1 MQGPGARRPSDR
13 AAALGVAFGFSLALG
28 IATVTIPLVALGAG
42 YDAAAVGFLVAA
54 SSATQLATRLT
65 LPRLLGRFPDRFLIG
80 FAAALMS
87 AAFVLLF
94 VSTALPAFVVAQM
107 AMGAG
112 RAFFWTSSQ
121 THAVRS
127 GGDPV
132 RRLVDLNLAGNSG
145 TLTGPALAGLLA
157 SVSPLLAL
165 GAGALAAGVA
175 AFATPLLAA
184 LPPFDRRAAGG
195 TLRLL
200 RRPGVDVAIWSGV
213 VGGVWWSMLGSYVPV
228 VLVAAGIGP
237 AVIGWLVTLSEG
249 SGAAALVVIRRNTP
263 RRLGPLVQGG
273 AFVEMAALAAI
284 AVAPPNVFAY
294 APLLLLGGMAAGA
307 VTTLGPAL
315 VALAADREDQGN
327 ALALSGMF
335 RSVAQL
341 AAPASV
347 GALLAVTPLSAALLA
362 IAAIAAAP
370 GAVLTAVVRGRKPE
384 DVSAA

>member
-1 MQGPGARRPSDR
+1 MRSHRDQPASDR

-42 YDAAAVGFLVAA
+42 YDAAAVGFLVAT
-54 SSATQLATRLT
+54 SSASQLATRLT
-65 LPRLLGRFPDRFLIG
+65 LPRLLSRFPDRVLIG
-80 FAAALMS
+80 LAATLMAL
-87 AAFVLLF
+87 AFVVLLA
-94 VSTALPAFVVAQM
+94 STALPAFIAAQM

-121 THAVRS
+121 THAVRT

-157 SVSPLLAL
+157 TVSPALAL
-165 GAGALAAGVA
+165 GAAAIAAGSA
-175 AFATPLLAA
+175 ALATPLLAT
-184 LPPFDRRAAGG
+184 LPPFDRRASAG

-200 RRPGVDVAIWSGV
+200 KRPGVDMAIWSGV

-228 VLVAAGIGP
+228 VLVAAGVGP
-237 AVIGWLVTLSEG
+237 ALIGWLVTISEG
-249 SGAAALVVIRRNTP
+249 SGAAALVVIRRNMP

-284 AVAPPNVFAY
+284 ALAPPTILAY
-294 APLLLLGGMAAGA
+294 APLLVLGGLAAGA

-315 VALAADREDQGN
+315 VALAADKEEQGN

-341 AAPASV
+341 AAPASIGV
-347 GALLAVTPLSAALLA
+347 LLSVIPLGAALVA
-362 IAAIAAAP
+362 IAGIGAAP
-370 GAVLTAVVRGRKPE
+370 GAVLASRRAAQ
-384 DVSAA
+384 SAAVP